1 MAAINT
7 DFESG
12 LSGLRTAKAFANE
25 DKELDKFDSAN
36 LSYRD
41 SKADFYRAMGRFNA
55 VMEFFMCILSAIVIA
70 VGGALIMSEQLNI
83 IDLITFS
90 LYVRESGTKAFNDCG
105 TDCEWNS
112 QSAQICTTDADGG
125 DAERR
130 SGCDRTSGCKRQN

>member
-1 MAAINT
+1 METGTGNRNYHSDFSAHCVEMPFFHAECIAQCKKEMAAINT

-55 VMEFFMCILSAIVIA
+55 VMEFLCVFFLR
-70 VGGALIMSEQLNI
+70 L
-83 IDLITFS
+83 
-90 LYVRESGTKAFNDCG
+90 
-105 TDCEWNS
+105 
-112 QSAQICTTDADGG
+112 
-125 DAERR
+125 
-130 SGCDRTSGCKRQN
+130 

>member
-1 MAAINT
+1 MNPDFP
-7 DFESG
+7 DFE
-12 LSGLRTAKAFANE
+12 LAKAFANE

-70 VGGALIMSEQLNI
+70 VGGALIMSDQLNI

-90 LYVRESGTKAFNDCG
+90 LYVSTFVNPVRKHFTTVELIA
-105 TDCEWNS
+105 EWNS

-125 DAERR
+125 RR
-130 SGCDRTSGCKRQN
+130 

>member
-25 DKELDKFDSAN
+25 NKELDKFDSAN

-55 VMEFFMCILSAIVIA
+55 VMEIFLVYSFCDCNCSWWCTDH
-70 VGGALIMSEQLNI
+70 VGPVE
-83 IDLITFS
+83 
-90 LYVRESGTKAFNDCG
+90 YY
-105 TDCEWNS
+105 
-112 QSAQICTTDADGG
+112 
-125 DAERR
+125 
-130 SGCDRTSGCKRQN
+130 